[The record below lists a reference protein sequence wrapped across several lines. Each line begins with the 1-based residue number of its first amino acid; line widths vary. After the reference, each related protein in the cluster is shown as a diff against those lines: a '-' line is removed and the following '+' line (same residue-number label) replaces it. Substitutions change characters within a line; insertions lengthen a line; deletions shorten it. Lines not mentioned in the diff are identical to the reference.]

1 MGFSVFFN
9 ALPLLFPNSSIG
21 LANYSLPKRYVKQD
35 ARLLFEATSFERTAR
50 QTLPLSVAHIVPSDR
65 IADSSVGLK
74 IPYRGLLC
82 DPKPYLICCR
92 RWIPASAT
100 KWRIMLHLPGM
111 LAHAAAAMR
120 AGHSSRLCTFFPC
133 SRVSSYTP
141 ENVACC
147 STAIFIFQ
155 DGMERNLCRKC
166 KNQEAKEP
174 REVKSFW

>member
-35 ARLLFEATSFERTAR
+35 ARALFEATSFERTAR
-50 QTLPLSVAHIVPSDR
+50 QTLSLSVAHIVPFDR
-65 IADSSVGLK
+65 GADSSVGLK

-82 DPKPYLICCR
+82 DPKPYLICSR
-92 RWIPASAT
+92 RWMPTYAT
-100 KWRIMLHLPGM
+100 KWRMLLHLPGM
-111 LAHAAAAMR
+111 LTCAATSMR
-120 AGHSSRLCTFFPC
+120 AGHSSRLRAFFPC

-155 DGMERNLCRKC
+155 DGMLRSLCRKC
-166 KNQEAKEP
+166 EN
-174 REVKSFW
+174 